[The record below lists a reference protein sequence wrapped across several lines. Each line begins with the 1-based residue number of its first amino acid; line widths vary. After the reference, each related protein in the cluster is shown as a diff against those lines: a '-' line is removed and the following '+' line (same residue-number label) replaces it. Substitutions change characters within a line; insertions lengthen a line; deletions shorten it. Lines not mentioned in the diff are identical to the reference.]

1 MFGYP
6 RLIYAGFVALTLLA
20 GGLLVWLA
28 PAWLVLWLIPAALV
42 GVGAFDL
49 ASDRNVLRNFPI
61 VGHLRYMLE
70 FIRPELRQYF
80 FESETS
86 GRPFSREQR
95 EMVYARGAA
104 APDTAPFGTIRDFE
118 APGYNFALHSMAPKS
133 VDARHGRLV
142 IGNHQCR
149 RPYDASRL
157 NVSAMSFGS
166 LSGNAVAAMNR
177 GAALG
182 GFAQDTGEGAI
193 SDHHRA
199 HGGDL
204 IWEIASAYFGC
215 RTDEG
220 RFDPDEFA
228 SKART
233 DQVRMIEIKIS
244 QGAKPGHGGLL
255 PGAKVT
261 DEIARVREIEPG
273 RDCASPASHPEF
285 DTPLG
290 LLRFVERLRALAD
303 GKPVGFKLCLGYR
316 HEFMG
321 ICKAIV
327 ETGIV
332 PDFITVDGAEGGT
345 GAAPAE
351 FEDFIGTYIDDA
363 LPFVHACLVG
373 IGVRDQVRVIAS
385 GKVVMGFDMVEKIAL
400 GADMC
405 NAARA
410 FMFSVGCIQARR
422 CHTDT
427 CPTGV
432 ATQDPR
438 RAAALDVLKKSLQV
452 RNYHD
457 ATVKSFLDIVGTMG
471 LDDPDALTYAHIKH
485 RPEHGHAE
493 TFAEIEPPVATG
505 DFLADRIPEAYRAD
519 WARARADSFAPAA
532 TASAARQ

>member
-290 LLRFVERLRALAD
+290 RFVERLRALAD
-303 GKPVGFKLCLGYR
+303 GKQVGRSVWAIGTSSWASPRRSRPGSCGFHHRRRRGWYR
-316 HEFMG
+316 RRPSSR
-321 ICKAIV
+321 IL
-327 ETGIV
+327 
-332 PDFITVDGAEGGT
+332 
-345 GAAPAE
+345 
-351 FEDFIGTYIDDA
+351 GTYIDDTA
-363 LPFVHACLVG
+363 FVHACRGHRRARSGQGDRQRQGRDGFRHGREDRPRCGYVQRRA
-373 IGVRDQVRVIAS
+373 GVHVLGRLPPGA
-385 GKVVMGFDMVEKIAL
+385 AL
-400 GADMC
+400 
-405 NAARA
+405 
-410 FMFSVGCIQARR
+410 SQ
-422 CHTDT
+422 

-519 WARARADSFAPAA
+519 WARARADSFAQRHGVGG
-532 TASAARQ
+532 ASVEDGWLHDAVAK

>member
-6 RLIYAGFVALTLLA
+6 RLAYFGFVLVTLLTGA
-20 GGLLVWLA
+20 ILLFAA
-28 PAWLVLWLIPAALV
+28 PYVLFAWLIMAALAV
-42 GVGAFDL
+42 LGAWDL
-49 ASDRNVLRNFPI
+49 QSKSNVLRNFPI

-70 FIRPELRQYF
+70 FMRPELRQYF

-95 EMVYARGAA
+95 EIVYTRAA
-104 APDTAPFGTIRDFE
+104 GKSDTSPFGTIRDYE
-118 APGYNFALHSMAPKS
+118 DPGYNFTMHSMAPKTL
-133 VDARHGRLV
+133 DARHARLT

-149 RPYDASRL
+149 QPYDSSRL
-157 NVSAMSFGS
+157 NISAMSFGS
-166 LSGNAVAAMNR
+166 LSANAVAAMNR
-177 GAALG
+177 GAKLG
-182 GFAQDTGEGAI
+182 NFAQDTGEGAI

-204 IWEIASAYFGC
+204 VWEIASAYFGC
-215 RTDEG
+215 RTKDG
-220 RFDPDEFA
+220 DFDADEFA
-228 SKART
+228 RKANT
-233 DQVRMIEIKIS
+233 DQVKMIEIKIS

-255 PGAKVT
+255 PGSKVT
-261 DEIARVREIEPG
+261 AEIARVREIDEG
-273 RDCASPASHPEF
+273 EDCLSPATHRQF
-285 DTPLG
+285 DTPIG
-290 LLRFVERLRALAD
+290 LLQFMARLRELTH
-303 GKPVGFKLCLGYR
+303 GKPVGFKLCLGR
-316 HEFMG
+316 RSEFMG

-345 GAAPAE
+345 GAAPTE
-351 FEDFIGTYIDDA
+351 FSDFIGTYINDA
-363 LPFVHACLVG
+363 LPFVHACLLG
-373 IGVRDQVRVIAS
+373 IGVRDQVTVIAS
-385 GKVVMGFDMVEKIAL
+385 GKIVMGFDMVLKMAL

-432 ATQDPR
+432 ATQNAR
-438 RAAALDVLKKSLQV
+438 RGAAVDVMAKSLHV

-457 ATVKSFLDIVGTMG
+457 ATIKSFLDIVGTMG
-471 LDDPDALTYAHIKH
+471 LSDPHDLALSHIQH

-493 TFAEIEPPVATG
+493 TFATIEPEVASG
-505 DFLADRIPEAYRAD
+505 DFLAGRLPEVYSVD
-519 WARARADSFAPAA
+519 WAAARAEAF
-532 TASAARQ
+532 